1 MGNFYRDNNDI
12 QFLFRHIDL
21 KVSAELSEEGF
32 KFAGEFDPAPADADE
47 AVRNYEMVLDSLGQL
62 SGEFI
67 APRAED
73 VDRQGNTLNED
84 GSVTRPKGTAEAIEK
99 LGQAE
104 VMGFTLP
111 HRFGGLN
118 FPNIVYSMAIEMV
131 SRADA
136 ALMNIFGLQ
145 GIAETINAF
154 ADEEIKKQ
162 YLPAFA
168 AGKVTG
174 AMVLTEPDAGSDLQ
188 AIKVSGHDKEQEKPA
203 RVYQDAEGN
212 WFVRGVKRFIT
223 NGCGEIL
230 LVLARSEPDISDG
243 RGLSLYLVERGP
255 WVKVRRLEDKLGI
268 HGSPT
273 CELFFNDAPA
283 KLIGERQ
290 RGLITYVMSLMNG
303 ARIGIAGQSLG
314 IAEAAFR
321 VARDYASTRRQFGV
335 TIEKLPAVRD
345 MLIDMKIAVEAGRA
359 LLYETSRV
367 VDLEIGI
374 LKQLESNPPEDKEL
388 AKQLKNDSRK
398 YKRLAAMLTPMSKYY
413 CSEMCNRVAYDSI
426 QVLGGSGYMRD
437 YACERYARD
446 ARITTIYEG
455 TSQLQV
461 VAAVRGVCSGTAEK
475 YLTELAGHDYDE
487 NVKDLL
493 EILAEGTE
501 KMKEAIAFIKEN
513 GNEYMDLYG
522 RPLVDI
528 AIDLINGYLFC
539 GQASTKVDMQV
550 PLADNGQN
558 NAGKTIPVKERKAQI
573 ARRFITKNAPKI
585 TALSELIRTG
595 DKSTFNEYESLVGPV
610 PEVG

>member
-1 MGNFYRDNNDI
+1 MGNFYRDNSDI

-21 KVSAELSEEGF
+21 RQLARLSEKGF
-32 KFAGEFDPAPADADE
+32 KFAGEYDSAPAGAEE
-47 AVRNYEMVLDSLGQL
+47 AVQNYDLVLDSLGQL
-62 SGEFI
+62 SADFI

-84 GSVTRPKGTAEAIEK
+84 GSVTRAKGIAEAIEK

-118 FPNIVYSMAIEMV
+118 FPNLVYSIAIEMV

-154 ADEEIKKQ
+154 ADEQIKQQ
-162 YLPAFA
+162 YLPDFA

-188 AIKVSGHDKEQEKPA
+188 AIKVSGHDLEKEKPA

-321 VARDYASTRRQFGV
+321 VARDYASTRKQFGV

-374 LKQLESNPPEDKEL
+374 LKQLEPVPPQDNEL

-413 CSEMCNRVAYDSI
+413 CSEMCNKVAYDSI

-437 YACERYARD
+437 YACERHARD

-475 YLTELAGHDYDE
+475 FLAELAEQDYDD
-487 NVKDLL
+487 NIKDLL
-493 EILAEGTE
+493 DILAEGTA
-501 KMKEAIAFIKEN
+501 KMKEAIAFVKEN

-550 PLADNGQN
+550 PVAGNGQ
-558 NAGKTIPVKERKAQI
+558 ADSGKTIAVKERKAGI

-585 TALSELIRTG
+585 AALAQLIRAG
-595 DKSTFNEYESLVGPV
+595 DKSTFTEYEALVGPV
-610 PEVG
+610 PLE

>member
-1 MGNFYRDNNDI
+1 MSNFYKDNSDI
-12 QFLFRHIDL
+12 QFLFKHMDL
-21 KVSAELSEEGF
+21 ELLARICEEDF
-32 KFAGEFDPAPADADE
+32 KFAGQFDSAPANAQE
-47 AVRNYEMVLDSLGQL
+47 AVKNYDMVLDSLGQL
-62 SGEFI
+62 SGDFI

-73 VDRQGNTLNED
+73 VDRQGNVLNPD
-84 GSVTRPKGTAEAIEK
+84 GSVTRAKGISEDIEK

-118 FPNIVYSMAIEMV
+118 FPNLIYSMAIEIV

-154 ADEEIKKQ
+154 ASEEIKQ
-162 YLPAFA
+162 EYLPDFA

-188 AIKVSGHDKEQEKPA
+188 SIKVSGHDQDKEKPA

-212 WFVRGVKRFIT
+212 WFIRGVKRFIT

-321 VARDYASTRRQFGV
+321 VARDYAATRKQFGV
-335 TIEKLPAVRD
+335 RIEKLPAVRD
-345 MLIDMKIAVEAGRA
+345 MLIDMKIATEAGRA

-367 VDLEIGI
+367 VDIHIGSEKRLET
-374 LKQLESNPPEDKEL
+374 NPPEDKDALKEL
-388 AKQLKNDSRK
+388 RNNSKKN
-398 YKRLAAMLTPMSKYY
+398 KRLAAMLTPMSKYY
-413 CSEMCNRVAYDSI
+413 CSEMCNTIAYDAI

-475 YLTELAGHDYDE
+475 YLTELAGLDYDE
-487 NVKDLL
+487 SLKDLL
-493 EILAEGTE
+493 EILAKDTE
-501 KMKEAIAFIKEN
+501 LMKECIAFVKEQ

-528 AIDLINGYLFC
+528 AMDLIIGYLFC
-539 GQASTKVDMQV
+539 GQASSKVDMQV
-550 PLADNGQN
+550 PAAENAQADTPKMISMKQ
-558 NAGKTIPVKERKAQI
+558 RKAMI
-573 ARRFITKNAPKI
+573 ARRFITKSAPKI
-585 TALSELIRTG
+585 IERAELIKTG
-595 DKSTFNEYESLVGPV
+595 DKSTFSEYESLVGPV
-610 PEVG
+610 PEL